1 MSKWKNVRTYL
12 EVNPYTGQPVE
23 EDAPTNSAGSGAV
36 AGIGV
41 GPDGEP
47 GFDPKKKKKKTLID
61 ARSKAYR
68 EHRIKLEKARQR
80 REERKSK
87 LAQKVAENID
97 NFAREKYI
105 EENNS
110 EKIKKL
116 EKMLQDLERKKK
128 KTPGGG
134 FAKMKIKKM
143 IADLKGMKEDVELDE
158 VRISDYVVDTLR
170 DIKRSKSSRN
180 LKLKGGDIKIDMDTA
195 NKMLDFLDKMSS
207 MGKKKIMGI
216 LDKGTKTDFMKVNQ
230 AVMKA
235 VR

>member
-61 ARSKAYR
+61 ARSKSYK
-68 EHRIKLEKARQR
+68 EHRMRLEKARQR
-80 REERKSK
+80 REERKSR
-87 LAQKVAENID
+87 LAKKVAENID